1 MTLLYKKFVEKRVR
15 AVAGNSIEESRF
27 FPSETVLALSGIARE
42 EELAYFMLRNYYHH
56 APSNN
61 TMLSVCVL

>member
-27 FPSETVLALSGIARE
+27 FPSVLALSEIARE